1 MVEWR
6 RGGGQGCV
14 CASRVINKWM
24 DKRRSGESLHRRING
39 RLEGGFQRT
48 VKEKEKEGEVV
59 GCVCWTLVATGVFT
73 SGRSDFEGC

>member
-1 MVEWR
+1 MVKVVSVRPESLTNGWIK
-6 RGGGQGCV
+6 GGV
-14 CASRVINKWM
+14 ER
-24 DKRRSGESLHRRING
+24 ESLHRRISG

-59 GCVCWTLVATGVFT
+59 GCVCWTLVATGVLT